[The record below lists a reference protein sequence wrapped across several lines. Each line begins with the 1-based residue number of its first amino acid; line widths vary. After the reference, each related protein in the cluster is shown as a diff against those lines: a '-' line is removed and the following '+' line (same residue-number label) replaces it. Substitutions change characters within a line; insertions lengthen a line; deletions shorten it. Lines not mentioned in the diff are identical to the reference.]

1 MKIPK
6 RAEDIFWVQYW
17 DTNKESDIEEVEKLL
32 SNYKSRKD
40 ELVNNKTST
49 IEINMC
55 SENIAYL
62 ELVLDVMRNPG
73 DYKPTI
79 YIPEV

>member
-40 ELVNNKTST
+40 ELVNNKTPT

-55 SENIAYL
+55 SENITYL
-62 ELVLDVMRNPG
+62 ESVLDVMRNPEE
-73 DYKPTI
+73 YKPTI
-79 YIPEV
+79 YIPEI